1 MCESTYKAIRY
12 GEFYFIKDK
21 KWQLTLANFVA
32 HNKAHQGLTISMVV
46 IAAKAHTENMSCWDK
61 QWQLILVDTAV
72 GKRVIQTKSLVVAK
86 AHIKATSGL
95 ASSF

>member
-72 GKRVIQTKSLVVAK
+72 GKRVIQTKLIIVFIAYQEVMC
-86 AHIKATSGL
+86 G
-95 ASSF
+95 

>member
-72 GKRVIQTKSLVVAK
+72 GKRVIQTKLIIVFI
-86 AHIKATSGL
+86 AHQEVMCG
-95 ASSF
+95 